1 MKNRKREIRTS
12 GSVRDED
19 GQHPH
24 LLGRRTF
31 LSSAVGAVVLPAVS
45 RIATAQAYPAKPV
58 HIIAGFP
65 PGGVVDIYARLT
77 GQWLSERLGQSF
89 IIENRAGAGGSIAAE
104 SVVRALPDGYTLLL
118 TSANDVFNP
127 SLYPDLKYNYMRD
140 IVPIA
145 SIAFTPQVMEVNP
158 SVPAKTVPEFI
169 AYAKTNPGK
178 LNYASAGVGTGQH
191 LCGELFK
198 MSTGVDMVHVPYR
211 GGAPA
216 ISDLI
221 AGQVQVM
228 FDFLPSSIEHIRAG
242 RLRALAIGSPKRWQ
256 ALPDVPTVSDFLPDF
271 VAGVL
276 FGIAA
281 PKNTP
286 NEVVDRL
293 NREINATLADPRMK
307 ARIAELGGE
316 ALSRSP
322 TQFANLLTAEAEKWT
337 MVIRAANIKMG

>member
-1 MKNRKREIRTS
+1 
-12 GSVRDED
+12 
-19 GQHPH
+19 
-24 LLGRRTF
+24 
-31 LSSAVGAVVLPAVS
+31 
-45 RIATAQAYPAKPV
+45 
-58 HIIAGFP
+58 
-65 PGGVVDIYARLT
+65 
-77 GQWLSERLGQSF
+77 
-89 IIENRAGAGGSIAAE
+89 
-104 SVVRALPDGYTLLL
+104 
-118 TSANDVFNP
+118 
-127 SLYPDLKYNYMRD
+127 
-140 IVPIA
+140 
-145 SIAFTPQVMEVNP
+145 
-158 SVPAKTVPEFI
+158 
-169 AYAKTNPGK
+169 
-178 LNYASAGVGTGQH
+178 
-191 LCGELFK
+191 

-322 TQFANLLTAEAEKWT
+322 TQFANLLTTEAEKWT

>member
-1 MKNRKREIRTS
+1 MSRSSIDFRSRGKGHTMKLPRRK
-12 GSVRDED
+12 
-19 GQHPH
+19 
-24 LLGRRTF
+24 F
-31 LSSAVGAVVLPAVS
+31 LQLAASTITLPAVP
-45 RIATAQAYPAKPV
+45 RIAMAQSYPSKPV
-58 HIIAGFP
+58 HIIAGYP

-89 IIENRAGAGGSIAAE
+89 IIENRAGAGGSIAVD
-104 SVVRALPDGYTLLL
+104 SVVRAAPDGYTLLL

-140 IVPIA
+140 MAPIA
-145 SIAFTPQVMEVNP
+145 SIALSPQIMEVNP
-158 SVPAKTVPEFI
+158 ALPATTVPEFI
-169 AYAKTNPGK
+169 RYAKANPGRI
-178 LNYASAGVGTGQH
+178 NYASAGVGTGQH

-198 MSTGVDMVHVPYR
+198 MMTGVDMVHVPYR

-216 ISDLI
+216 VADLI

-242 RLRALAIGSPKRWQ
+242 KLRALAVASAKRWP
-256 ALPDVPTVSDFLPDF
+256 ALPDLPTVGDFLPGF
-271 VAGVL
+271 EAGVL

-286 NEVVDRL
+286 NEIADKL
-293 NREINATLADPRMK
+293 NREINAALADPRTK

-316 ALSRSP
+316 ALTASP
-322 TQFANLLTAEAEKWT
+322 AAFANLLAAEAEKWS
-337 MVIRAANIKMG
+337 MVIRTAGIKAG

>member
-77 GQWLSERLGQSF
+77 GQWLSERFGQSF

-307 ARIAELGGE
+307 ARIADLGGE

-322 TQFANLLTAEAEKWT
+322 TQFANLLTTEAEKWT

>member
-1 MKNRKREIRTS
+1 MKL
-12 GSVRDED
+12 
-19 GQHPH
+19 P
-24 LLGRRTF
+24 RRTF
-31 LSSAVGAVVLPAVS
+31 LSSAVGAVVFPAVS

-89 IIENRAGAGGSIAAE
+89 IIENRSGAGGSIAAE

-145 SIAFTPQVMEVNP
+145 RIAFTPQVMEVNP

-169 AYAKTNPGK
+169 AFAKANPGR
-178 LNYASAGVGTGQH
+178 LNYASGGVGTGQH
-191 LCGELFK
+191 LCAELFK
-198 MSTGVDMVHVPYR
+198 MSTGVDMIHVPYR
-211 GGAPA
+211 GAAPA

-242 RLRALAIGSPKRWQ
+242 KLRALAIGSPKRWQ

-271 VAGVL
+271 VAGLL

-286 NEVVDRL
+286 NQVVDRL
-293 NREINATLADPRMK
+293 NREINATLVDPRMK
-307 ARIAELGGE
+307 TRIAELGGE
-316 ALSRSP
+316 ALSCSP
-322 TQFANLLTAEAEKWT
+322 TQFANLLATEAEKWT

>member
-1 MKNRKREIRTS
+1 VKNRKREIRTS

>member
-1 MKNRKREIRTS
+1 VKNRKREIRTS

-77 GQWLSERLGQSF
+77 GQWLSERFGQSF

>member
-118 TSANDVFNP
+118 TSANDIFNP

-307 ARIAELGGE
+307 ARIADLGGE

-322 TQFANLLTAEAEKWT
+322 TQFANLLTTEAEKWT